1 MLTPYSVM
9 TAIPYQM
16 MDVQTVL
23 LMPIGLALEL
33 QVYVTIVEME
43 LLKMVNNVMMEI
55 HRMEMDVQAIV
66 QLKLVG
72 KLLF

>member
-1 MLTPYSVM
+1 M
-9 TAIPYQM
+9 TAIPHQM

-23 LMPIGLALEL
+23 LMPIGFALEL

-43 LLKMVNNVMMEI
+43 LLKMENNVMMATFFQV
-55 HRMEMDVQAIV
+55 MDVQVIV